1 MATAFLRQPWRTIV
15 TKHKYAA
22 FSMLLPLLIAA
33 GCTTMGT
40 GFGSTA
46 TGTNPVHF
54 NWKSFDGV
62 SGTMYATLAD
72 GSVYAGSYFQITSN
86 TTVDTL
92 GPLWDGWGAG
102 WGFGGWDDWDT
113 GSDFV
118 THYSGRVVANLADP
132 EGKHIRC
139 KFQLVSPSS
148 GMSGG
153 GEGDCQ
159 LPDGKTIVTSF
170 RGASADGLAES
181 RL

>member
-1 MATAFLRQPWRTIV
+1 MI
-15 TKHKYAA
+15 KHEHTR
-22 FSMLLPLLIAA
+22 FWILLPLLFAV
-33 GCTTMGT
+33 GCTTMGS

-54 NWKSFDGV
+54 NWKSSDDF

-72 GSVYAGSYFQITSN
+72 GSVYAGSFFQVTST

-92 GPLWDGWGAG
+92 EPLWDGWGTG
-102 WGFGGWDDWDT
+102 WGFGGWEYWDT

-139 KFQLVSPSS
+139 KFQLVNPSS
-148 GMSGG
+148 GMAGG

-159 LPDGKTIVTSF
+159 LPDGKTIITSF
-170 RGASADGLAES
+170 PAAS
-181 RL
+181 

>member
-1 MATAFLRQPWRTIV
+1 M
-15 TKHKYAA
+15 TKHELAR
-22 FSMLLPLLIAA
+22 SWILLPLLLAA
-33 GCTTMGT
+33 GCTTMGS

-54 NWKSFDGV
+54 NWKSSDGV

-72 GSVYAGSYFQITSN
+72 GSVYAGSFFQITSN

-92 GPLWDGWGAG
+92 EPLWDGWGAG
-102 WGFGGWDDWDT
+102 WDFGGWDYWDT

-139 KFQLVSPSS
+139 KFQLVSPSN
-148 GMSGG
+148 GMAGG

-170 RGASADGLAES
+170 PGAS
-181 RL
+181 